1 MKTVKRIALIML
13 SVMMMLSMSVFAADS
28 PTKQVAKASLKKTSF
43 TYNGKT
49 QAPKASQVVVKTASG
64 KKLSSKY
71 YTVSIKKG
79 KNVGTYTVTV
89 KGKGSKYKAYE
100 QKLTYTIKKA
110 TQKISTNKST
120 VTVKASK
127 VAKKAYSQ
135 KLTVKKKAGKVSYTS
150 SDASQVTVKKG
161 KIVVAKGA
169 KKGTYKITVKV
180 TGAKNYKDAKKTI
193 TVKVK

>member
-13 SVMMMLSMSVFAADS
+13 SVVMMLSMSAFAVDS
-28 PTKQVAKASLKKTSF
+28 PTKQIAKASLKKTSF
-43 TYNGKT
+43 TYNGKK
-49 QAPKASQVVVKTASG
+49 QAPKASQVVVKAANG

-79 KNVGTYTVTV
+79 KDVGTYTVTV
-89 KGKGSKYKAYE
+89 KGKGKYKAYS

-150 SDASQVTVKKG
+150 SNPSQVTVKKG